1 MNAHRIAVPRAEHRS
16 MAAALAV
23 VTWLAAAHAAASVP
37 TLGDCFEGS
46 DFIAN
51 AAMSRDNGMS
61 RAAFLDQ
68 LEQDFFAIHAF
79 PSELRWFAKDED
91 DERFLHAAAEDVFD
105 LPAPPQTHRAL
116 FLRACF
122 DRLTV

>member
-1 MNAHRIAVPRAEHRS
+1 MAV
-16 MAAALAV
+16 ALAV
-23 VTWLAAAHAAASVP
+23 AGWLAAGDATASAA
-37 TLGDCFEGS
+37 TLTDCFEGS

-51 AAMSRDNGMS
+51 AALARDNGMS
-61 RAAFLDQ
+61 RDAFLDR
-68 LEQDFFAIHAF
+68 LEQDLFAIRAF

-91 DERFLHAAAEDVFD
+91 DERFLHAAVEDVFD
-105 LPAPPQTHRAL
+105 LPASPQTHRAL

>member
-1 MNAHRIAVPRAEHRS
+1 MNADRITISGSVRYT
-16 MAAALAV
+16 MAAAVAV
-23 VTWLAAAHAAASVP
+23 AVWLAAPNTAASVL
-37 TLGDCFEGS
+37 TLADCFEGS

-61 RAAFLDQ
+61 RAAFLDR
-68 LEQDFFAIHAF
+68 LEQDFFAIRAF

-91 DERFLHAAAEDVFD
+91 DEQFLHAAVEDVFD
-105 LPAPPQTHRAL
+105 LPALPQTHRAL

-122 DRLTV
+122 DRLTA

>member
-1 MNAHRIAVPRAEHRS
+1 MIV
-16 MAAALAV
+16 AA
-23 VTWLAAAHAAASVP
+23 WLAAAGAAASVP
-37 TLGDCFEGS
+37 TLSDCFEGS

-61 RAAFLDQ
+61 RAAFLDR
-68 LEQDFFAIHAF
+68 LEQDLFAIRAY
-79 PSELRWFAKDED
+79 PAELRWFAKDED

-105 LPAPPQTHRAL
+105 APALPQTHRAL